1 MGIKKASGQAKLL
14 GTLVCVGGA
23 MLLSFYHGHTV
34 GIGESS
40 IHWKYAD
47 KMTSKSSSN
56 GSNFFLGP
64 FLVMASAV
72 AWAVWLIIQVIHTSA
87 SFCEKKN
94 VEEQLFE
101 GSSKFQC

>member
-1 MGIKKASGQAKLL
+1 MGIKKASGQAKVL

-23 MLLSFYHGHTV
+23 MLLSFYHGHIV

-47 KMTSKSSSN
+47 KMTSKSSNN

-64 FLVMASAV
+64 FLVMVSAV
-72 AWAVWLIIQVIHTSA
+72 SWAVWLIIQVIHTFA
-87 SFCEKKN
+87 SFC

-101 GSSKFQC
+101 GASKFQC